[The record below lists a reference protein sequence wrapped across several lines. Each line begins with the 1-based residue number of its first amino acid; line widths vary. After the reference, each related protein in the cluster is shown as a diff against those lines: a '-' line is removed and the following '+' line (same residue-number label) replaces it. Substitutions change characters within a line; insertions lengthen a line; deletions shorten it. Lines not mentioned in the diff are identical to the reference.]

1 MTPEAQADLGKE
13 FSVALIQDLRV
24 GQVRGERSKTLAHG
38 PVAVRL
44 GAMAMNAVIE
54 VRRFPL
60 GDRRNSRGNRV
71 LEVFGFGPAKNLNS
85 SGDGNGSRG
94 EQIELGC

>member
-1 MTPEAQADLGKE
+1 
-13 FSVALIQDLRV
+13 
-24 GQVRGERSKTLAHG
+24 
-38 PVAVRL
+38 
-44 GAMAMNAVIE
+44 MAMNAVIE

-94 EQIELGC
+94 AVGHLLLVRANRFLVVHAAVIAPRGSEEEKEEKDP